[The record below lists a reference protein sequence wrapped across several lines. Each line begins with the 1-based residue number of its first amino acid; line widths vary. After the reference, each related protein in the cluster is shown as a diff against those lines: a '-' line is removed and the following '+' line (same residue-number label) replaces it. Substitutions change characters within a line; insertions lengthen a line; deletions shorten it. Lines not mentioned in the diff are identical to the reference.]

1 MKKGDF
7 KKLLSVVFLLVLA
20 VVSFSCFSKSENKE
34 EKTTTETT
42 TSAVEQGQKAESSGK
57 DVIVIGYTSSQ
68 TGKFATESR
77 EQSNGLKLWAKDV
90 NANGGIYVKDLGK
103 KLKVVLKSYDD
114 ESSKDRVQQLYTRL
128 INEDQAD
135 FLISPYSSGLTA
147 SAAVVTEQYGKILIA
162 TGAASD
168 KIFSKGYEYVY
179 QIYTPASRY
188 LTDAVDILK
197 QKDPKV
203 KKIAIVYENSNFAK
217 SVATATKKYA
227 EKNGFKVVLFESY
240 EPGTTDFTSIINKI
254 KAAGAKAVI
263 GGGHFTDGETLAKQ
277 INDAKLKIDLLSILV
292 APALPEFSEIG
303 KAALYVT
310 GPSQWESKV
319 KFSKETTPSGYEFFG
334 ISAAQFVKEYKD
346 AYGNVP
352 GYHAAG
358 GYTAGLVLEKAIE
371 DAGTLNSDK
380 VKAALDNMDIY
391 TLFGHIKFDTGEY
404 HGRQIGHTMVIIQWL
419 NKNGKLSKEIVYPEK
434 AATAKIVI
442 PYYSKF

>member
-1 MKKGDF
+1 MKKVNF
-7 KKLLSVVFLLVLA
+7 KKLLSLFFLLVLA
-20 VVSFSCFSKSENKE
+20 VVSFSCFSKRENKE
-34 EKTTTETT
+34 EKTTTEAT
-42 TSAVEQGQKAESSGK
+42 TSAVEQGQKTKTSGK

-77 EQSNGLKLWAKDV
+77 EQSNGLQLWAKDV
-90 NANGGIYVKDLGK
+90 NSNGGIYVKDLGK

-168 KIFSKGYEYVY
+168 KIFSKGYQYVY

-203 KKIAIVYENSNFAK
+203 RKIAIVYENSNFAK

-240 EPGTTDFTSIINKI
+240 EPGTTDFTSMINKI
-254 KAAGAKAVI
+254 KAAGAQAVI

-277 INDAKLKIDLLSILV
+277 INDARLKIDLLSILV

-334 ISAAQFVKEYKD
+334 IPAAQFVKEYRD

-380 VKAALDNMDIY
+380 VKAALDKMDIY

-419 NKNGKLSKEIVYPEK
+419 NENGKLSKEIVYPEK
-434 AATAKIVI
+434 AATAKLVI

>member
-1 MKKGDF
+1 MKRGEF
-7 KKLLSVVFLLVLA
+7 KKLLSAFFLLVLA

-34 EKTTTETT
+34 EKTAAETT
-42 TSAVEQGQKAESSGK
+42 TAVEQEQKTETAGKSS
-57 DVIVIGYTSSQ
+57 IVIGYTSSQ

-147 SAAVVTEQYGKILIA
+147 SAAVVTEQYGKILVA

-197 QKDPKV
+197 QKDSKA

-240 EPGTTDFTSIINKI
+240 EPGTTDFTSMINKI
-254 KAAGAKAVI
+254 KASGAQAVI

-319 KFSKETTPSGYEFFG
+319 KFSKETTPPGYEFFG
-334 ISAAQFVKEYKD
+334 ISAADFVKEYKD

-358 GYTAGLVLEKAIE
+358 GYTAGLVLQKAIE
-371 DAGTLNSDK
+371 DAGTLNSEK
-380 VKAALDNMDIY
+380 VKAALDEMDIY
-391 TLFGHIKFDTGEY
+391 TLFGHIKFDTGKY
-404 HGRQIGHTMVIIQWL
+404 HGRQVGHTMVIIQWL

-442 PYYSKF
+442 PYSSKF